1 MKQPTMAALCALVAA
16 DPPRNCTDRA
26 ALAAALGLDDG
37 SRAGTDEDPRVMPF
51 DEVARVL
58 ACTRR
63 NVHQLCRAG
72 QLRKVTLP
80 GRKLSRG
87 VLSIDVRRLLLT
99 CVGGG
104 AKSDDVVTAWAKAS

>member
-1 MKQPTMAALCALVAA
+1 MRVCALVAA
-16 DPPRNCTDRA
+16 DPPRSCTDRA
-26 ALAAALGLDDG
+26 ALATALGFDDVARG
-37 SRAGTDEDPRVMPF
+37 GGHHETRVMPF

-72 QLRKVTLP
+72 RLRKVTFP

-87 VLSIDVRRLLLT
+87 VFAEDVTRLVAA
-99 CVGGG
+99 CVKGGM
-104 AKSDDVVTAWAKAS
+104 

>member
-1 MKQPTMAALCALVAA
+1 MKQPTLAALCALVAA

-37 SRAGTDEDPRVMPF
+37 GRGKVAEGPRVMPF

-72 QLRKVTLP
+72 QIRKITLP

-87 VLSIDVRRLLLT
+87 VLAEDVTRLVAV
-99 CVGGG
+99 CVKGGM
-104 AKSDDVVTAWAKAS
+104 